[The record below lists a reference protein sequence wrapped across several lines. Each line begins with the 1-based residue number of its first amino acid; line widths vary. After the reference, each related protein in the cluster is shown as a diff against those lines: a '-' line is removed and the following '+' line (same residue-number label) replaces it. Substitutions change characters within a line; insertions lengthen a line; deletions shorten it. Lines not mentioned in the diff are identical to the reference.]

1 MRGLLA
7 NYGITTPIRVIPT
20 GVDIPAI
27 QTQDPGRAR
36 ERFGIS
42 TAAPFLLYVG
52 RVGKEKGL
60 DFLLRAFA
68 FVRRELPEARL
79 VISGGGTER
88 RHMVA
93 YAGALGLASSV
104 TFTGYLQRQELFELY
119 ATADVFVFSS
129 RTETQGLVLVE
140 ALAVG
145 TPVVAVRAMGVSEVL
160 DRERGG
166 LLTTPREDDFARAV
180 LRVLR
185 EPDLR
190 KQKSREAR
198 ERAQELSAAQMA
210 ASVEKEFAALLRARL
225 QSRTFSDGTKHPAA

>member
-1 MRGLLA
+1 
-7 NYGITTPIRVIPT
+7 
-20 GVDIPAI
+20 
-27 QTQDPGRAR
+27 
-36 ERFGIS
+36 
-42 TAAPFLLYVG
+42 
-52 RVGKEKGL
+52 
-60 DFLLRAFA
+60 
-68 FVRRELPEARL
+68 
-79 VISGGGTER
+79 
-88 RHMVA
+88 
-93 YAGALGLASSV
+93 
-104 TFTGYLQRQELFELY
+104 
-119 ATADVFVFSS
+119 
-129 RTETQGLVLVE
+129 
-140 ALAVG
+140 
-145 TPVVAVRAMGVSEVL
+145 VL